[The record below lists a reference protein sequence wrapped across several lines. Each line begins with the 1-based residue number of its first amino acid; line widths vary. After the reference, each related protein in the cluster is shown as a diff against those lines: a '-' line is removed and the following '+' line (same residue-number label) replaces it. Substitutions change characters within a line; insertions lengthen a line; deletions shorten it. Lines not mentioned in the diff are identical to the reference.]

1 MNEAS
6 SSSSVEPTFE
16 GFVESTRDALLLF
29 QGVINQTLP
38 MVPRRPHERER
49 ESLIRSGA
57 VFVYEENSSA
67 IKRWTDGIAWSP
79 SRIIGNFLI
88 YRELKK
94 PFAPGEKKRA
104 TKVAK
109 RRQASQQR
117 YSRATSD
124 GGGSSPGSHHSS
136 HCGSLSPQPHSSP
149 EEGEMRVP
157 ELGPDLER
165 MLVGSLVDSY
175 GFKPDGL
182 IKKTISVQFGAG
194 TYHMVSYYRLSDF
207 VDSHLKRPVQDPR
220 CCHLTIHQDLVNK
233 QSFRQIVDSMG
244 VELSQPSEPKY
255 PNSPSL
261 PGTHPSQ
268 VISSACSDYG
278 YQSGGYNPMDQR
290 YENSGYASAQDIPYA
305 YSPNGPRE
313 GGGFGG
319 FGGRVTQRHQGF
331 GNQTPVGYNVSPI
344 GTNVGTY
351 FSHAPSAHPSP
362 IHAIPTDY
370 ASTTMGDSSLSR
382 TAVHYSQNT
391 INGPGMRRAAPAHYS
406 PAEVANLPRTLPG
419 HYSHTATAGG
429 GLPRTPTANFSAS
442 TTDGGSLSRAFQPR
456 GSQGP
461 DDPQYSPS
469 NSPWSDN
476 GPNSGYYHH
485 QHPQPPHGPFN
496 PDQSNG
502 GGYGH

>member
-1 MNEAS
+1 MNETSSS

-124 GGGSSPGSHHSS
+124 GDGSSPGSHHSS

-149 EEGEMRVP
+149 EEGEMRIP
-157 ELGPDLER
+157 DLGPELER

-207 VDSHLKRPVQDPR
+207 VDGPMKRPVQDPR
-220 CCHLTIHQDLVNK
+220 CSHLTIHQDLVNK
-233 QSFRQIVDSMG
+233 QSFRQIVDSRG
-244 VELSQPSEPKY
+244 VELSQPSETRY

-261 PGTHPSQ
+261 PGTHPGQ
-268 VISSACSDYG
+268 VVSPACSEYD
-278 YQSGGYNPMDQR
+278 YQSSGYSSIER
-290 YENSGYASAQDIPYA
+290 YDNSGYTSAQDISYA

-313 GGGFGG
+313 GSGFGG
-319 FGGRVTQRHQGF
+319 FGGRLTQRHQSF
-331 GNQTPVGYNVSPI
+331 GGQTPVGYHVSPM

-351 FSHAPSAHPSP
+351 FPPSTHPSP

-370 ASTTMGDSSLSR
+370 TSTTIGDSSLSR
-382 TAVHYSQNT
+382 TAVHYSHNA
-391 INGPGMRRAAPAHYS
+391 IDRPGMRRTAPDHYS
-406 PAEVANLPRTLPG
+406 HTEVANLPRTLSS
-419 HYSHTATAGG
+419 HYSHTVTAGSS
-429 GLPRTPTANFSAS
+429 LPRTPAANFSTSIA
-442 TTDGGSLSRAFQPR
+442 DGGSLPRAFQSR
-456 GSQGP
+456 GSQGL
-461 DDPQYSPS
+461 DDPQYSSS

-476 GPNSGYYHH
+476 GPNSEYYHH

-496 PDQSNG
+496 PDQSSG
-502 GGYGH
+502 AGYGH